1 VNLLFQSQIDAIVDG
16 LSDKGYA
23 IIENFLS
30 HSEAKAIREL
40 DDFKDAL
47 LHFKKAGI
55 GKNAEKQINEGVR
68 GDYIQWIE
76 KETTADEI
84 KIYLNRLDE
93 VIAHVNRMLFL
104 SLKDYEVHKTVYP
117 AGTFYKRHLDQFKK
131 DDHRKLSII
140 CYLNEDW
147 QPNQGGQLRM
157 HLAEGPLDVFPT
169 AGKLV
174 CFRSDQIEHE
184 VLPSTRE
191 RISITGWIVDRIV
204 YFGN

>member
-1 VNLLFQSQIDAIVDG
+1 VNIQFQNQIDAIADG
-16 LSDKGYA
+16 LADKGYA
-23 IIENFLS
+23 IIDHFLS
-30 HSEAKAIREL
+30 EPEAANIRNL
-40 DDFKDAL
+40 DDFKNAL

-55 GKNAEKQINEGVR
+55 GKNVDKQINEGVR

-76 KETTADEI
+76 KETAAEAI
-84 KIYLNRLDE
+84 KVYLNRLE
-93 VIAHVNRMLFL
+93 QLVTYINRALFL
-104 SLKDYEVHKTVYP
+104 SLKGYEVHKTVYP

-147 QPNQGGQLRM
+147 KAEQGGQLRM
-157 HLAEGPLDVFPT
+157 YLPEKELDVFPT

-184 VLPSTRE
+184 VLPANRE
-191 RISITGWIVDRIV
+191 RMSITGWIVDEII
-204 YFGN
+204 

>member
-1 VNLLFQSQIDAIVDG
+1 VNIQFQNQIDAIADG
-16 LSDKGYA
+16 LADKGYA
-23 IIENFLS
+23 ITDQFLS
-30 HSEAKAIREL
+30 EQEAANIRNL
-40 DDFKDAL
+40 DDFKNAL

-55 GKNAEKQINEGVR
+55 GKNADKQINEGVR
-68 GDYIQWIE
+68 GDYIHWIE
-76 KETTADEI
+76 RETAPDEI
-84 KIYLNRLDE
+84 KVYLNRLE
-93 VIAHVNRMLFL
+93 ELIKYINRVLFL

-147 QPNQGGQLRM
+147 KTEQGGQLRM
-157 HLAEGPLDVFPT
+157 YLPEGELDVFPI

-184 VLPSTRE
+184 VLPANRE
-191 RISITGWIVDRIV
+191 RMSLTGWIVDQII
-204 YFGN
+204 